1 MKKDF
6 SENNKF
12 FSQSL
17 PKWHVS
23 NGILSEGGK
32 NNRLAGTEGG
42 DLRMDLTSSQKQTIR
57 HQFDSFCKKVL
68 RSEKVDYLRTLSS
81 QMKKEI
87 LFSELS
93 QSQIDEL
100 RVTDKYPSDL
110 TMFKVQDFEIGVEN
124 ELLADALK
132 SLPAI
137 SRDIVL
143 LSYFMDY
150 TDHEIA
156 EMLNIIRSTVQ
167 YRRTTDKHPC
177 QNEKAHGGIEMTKQ
191 KELLPFQTIAAA
203 SNGDVDAINAI
214 LKHYEGYIASLSL
227 RRVYDE
233 DGNGYTIVDEE
244 LRRRLETKL
253 IVKIL
258 SFEVA

>member
-1 MKKDF
+1 MKKEF
-6 SENNKF
+6 LENNKF

-17 PKWHVS
+17 AKRHIQ
-23 NGILSEGGK
+23 NGILSERGK

-68 RSEKVDYLRTLSS
+68 RTEKVYYLRTLSS

-132 SLPAI
+132 SLPAV

-167 YRRTTDKHPC
+167 YRRT
-177 QNEKAHGGIEMTKQ
+177 
-191 KELLPFQTIAAA
+191 
-203 SNGDVDAINAI
+203 S
-214 LKHYEGYIASLSL
+214 SLSKMKKHM
-227 RRVYDE
+227 E
-233 DGNGYTIVDEE
+233 GS
-244 LRRRLETKL
+244 K
-253 IVKIL
+253 
-258 SFEVA
+258 

>member
-1 MKKDF
+1 MKNIFLEK
-6 SENNKF
+6 NKI

-17 PKWHVS
+17 AKRHIQ
-23 NGILSEGGK
+23 NGILSERGK

-42 DLRMDLTSSQKQTIR
+42 VLRMDLTSSQKQTIR
-57 HQFDSFCKKVL
+57 HQFDSFCKKIL
-68 RSEKVDYLRTLSS
+68 RAEKVDYQRSMCG
-81 QMKKEI
+81 QMEKEI

-93 QSQIDEL
+93 QSQLDEL

-143 LSYFMDY
+143 LSYFMNY

-167 YRRTTDKHPC
+167 YRRISTLNKMKKH
-177 QNEKAHGGIEMTKQ
+177 M
-191 KELLPFQTIAAA
+191 
-203 SNGDVDAINAI
+203 
-214 LKHYEGYIASLSL
+214 EGS
-227 RRVYDE
+227 E
-233 DGNGYTIVDEE
+233 
-244 LRRRLETKL
+244 
-253 IVKIL
+253 
-258 SFEVA
+258 